1 MKDKIFGWLDRNQQ
15 AIGYTVGGL
24 NIANSVMY
32 FLQGQTVAGILFLMI
47 GIPIILLTYGVNK

>member
-1 MKDKIFGWLDRNQQ
+1 MKDKIFEWLDRNQQ

-32 FLQGQTVAGILFLMI
+32 FLQGQPVAGILFLMI
-47 GIPIILLTYGVNK
+47 GVPIILLTYGVNK